1 MRKTP
6 SSTSFPDSTEPLVQ
20 LLQRLA
26 RRIPGYP
33 YPLALIARLSGQLEK
48 RMAEVANAA
57 LRPVGL
63 SYVLYQTMM
72 IIHGGEKGTIAPSV
86 IAQLTGERP
95 NNVSHICNELESR
108 NLILRRHHAGDRRKV
123 GISLTSAGRKLLEE
137 AQQLV
142 WALWRLRFAG
152 FSEAELAILPLLVS
166 RQIANLDTY
175 ESARE

>member
-1 MRKTP
+1 MKKAP
-6 SSTSFPDSTEPLVQ
+6 SSTPFPDSTEPLVQ

-26 RRIPGYP
+26 SRVPGYP
-33 YPLALIARLSGQLEK
+33 YPLALITRLSGQLEK
-48 RMAEVANAA
+48 RMAEAANAA

-63 SYVLYQTMM
+63 SYVLYQAMM
-72 IIHGGEKGTIAPSV
+72 IIHGGENGTIAPSA

-108 NLILRRHHAGDRRKV
+108 NLILRRHEATDRRKV
-123 GISLTSAGRKLLEE
+123 GISLTSAGHKLLKQ
-137 AQQLV
+137 AQPLV

-166 RQIANLDTY
+166 RQIANLDAC
-175 ESARE
+175 ESAPE